1 MMEEEFANISLE
13 NGLLHDSISPKQH
26 QQDVEFDSKTKYCVY
41 YFDFLHN
48 DDDEVLRN
56 NLLVFANTDECD
68 NQSAELTN
76 YFNNFDT
83 DYDLEIG
90 DGQSCEFCGSQTS
103 DGSSSQVWF

>member
-1 MMEEEFANISLE
+1 MMEEEFANISVE
-13 NGLLHDSISPKQH
+13 NGLLHDSISPKQN
-26 QQDVEFDSKTKYCVY
+26 QTKYCVY

-68 NQSAELTN
+68 NQSAELTD
-76 YFNNFDT
+76 YFNNFDA

-90 DGQSCEFCGSQTS
+90 DGQSFEFCGSQTS
-103 DGSSSQVWF
+103 DGSGSQVWF